1 MLKKYKFSFENH
13 WSEKRFMINLIPNLE
28 VRKLTIE
35 SDKITIKETPGL
47 TVSWLGFG
55 LNVSGIP
62 YYFKKHI
69 KENK

>member
-1 MLKKYKFSFENH
+1 
-13 WSEKRFMINLIPNLE
+13 MINLIPNFE
-28 VRKLTIE
+28 VRKLNIE

-47 TVSWLGFG
+47 TLSWLGFG